1 MLIKRLSVFLS
12 TVLFLKDLDLRKALT
27 LSEGEQISVML
38 MMKYE
43 TR

>member
-1 MLIKRLSVFLS
+1 MLIKNLSIFLS
-12 TVLFLKDLDLRKALT
+12 TVLFVKDLDLRMSLK

-38 MMKYE
+38 MMKCE